1 MSTFFRLGAL
11 DFGRIRLYKKL
22 KIEKEMLIRDQ
33 AKRQTESMLI
43 ALSSDYRSVYYVDLD
58 EDVQRSLQAGM
69 NAHLSKPVEPDL
81 LYQTLEELIWESRQ

>member
-1 MSTFFRLGAL
+1 MKAVE
-11 DFGRIRLYKKL
+11 YKKL

>member
-1 MSTFFRLGAL
+1 MSTFFRPGAP